1 MNAAYRLGL
10 LGMILGEVGKDVLSE
25 EKTPELVNY
34 LEKHGVSQLTEEH
47 IMGQIVNTLNVIG
60 REFDYY
66 DASELKVNTVL
77 DRYLKETLDSIENG
91 IYQFPRDISMLI
103 CSLGN
108 KGGAFTETE
117 GVGELISTG
126 KGLVNYLLEQDEGS
140 LRNTPAEVYSA
151 TARKLEYIDKIL
163 SLVDIFV
170 TSRQGLLAGLEEYAP
185 MDYTYL
191 HPIEVNHWGVPGLEC
206 AGGESC
212 ECGCVLDHPLHVLQG
227 LEDYLD
233 GIQSTDRDYF
243 MTVAEMNGVK
253 LRSIEGSE
261 GQVFDSIKAVARN
274 AYQAALSG
282 WEQLK
287 AWYESSE
294 KEKADNDAVAKT
306 GEDNKKAVQTMPTK
320 NVTINDKARE
330 GIKTLAEKV
339 DVSGAMSQVVNRL
352 RTPTDVGGVI
362 DGLLGLLKK
371 EEVNGEK
378 LRADKKAVDTTLA
391 ELRKASQQTSGN
403 DEDKEAVSAAKAAV
417 QETVKAAKEAV
428 AEAKKKIGEHD
439 KLVKGLRKA
448 IKGITPHIFIKEG
461 GNTEGTNT

>member
-47 IMGQIVNTLNVIG
+47 IMGQIVNTLNIIS

-66 DASELKVNTVL
+66 DASELKVNAVL
-77 DRYLKETLDSIENG
+77 DRYLKETLSSIENG

-126 KGLVNYLLEQDEGS
+126 KGLVNYLLEQDEDS
-140 LRNTPAEVYSA
+140 LKLTPAEVYSA

-206 AGGESC
+206 AG
-212 ECGCVLDHPLHVLQG
+212 
-227 LEDYLD
+227 
-233 GIQSTDRDYF
+233 
-243 MTVAEMNGVK
+243 
-253 LRSIEGSE
+253 
-261 GQVFDSIKAVARN
+261 
-274 AYQAALSG
+274 
-282 WEQLK
+282 
-287 AWYESSE
+287 
-294 KEKADNDAVAKT
+294 
-306 GEDNKKAVQTMPTK
+306 
-320 NVTINDKARE
+320 
-330 GIKTLAEKV
+330 
-339 DVSGAMSQVVNRL
+339 
-352 RTPTDVGGVI
+352 
-362 DGLLGLLKK
+362 
-371 EEVNGEK
+371 
-378 LRADKKAVDTTLA
+378 
-391 ELRKASQQTSGN
+391 
-403 DEDKEAVSAAKAAV
+403 
-417 QETVKAAKEAV
+417 
-428 AEAKKKIGEHD
+428 
-439 KLVKGLRKA
+439 
-448 IKGITPHIFIKEG
+448 
-461 GNTEGTNT
+461 